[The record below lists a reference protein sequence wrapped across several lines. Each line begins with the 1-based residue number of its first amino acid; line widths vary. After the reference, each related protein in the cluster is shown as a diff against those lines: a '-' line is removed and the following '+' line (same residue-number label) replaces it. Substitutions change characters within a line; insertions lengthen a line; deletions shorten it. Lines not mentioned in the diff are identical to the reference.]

1 MTLRQ
6 TKKMCN
12 ENLPDI
18 LETYTFLRR
27 KFDALFTS
35 NSMLVQM
42 CRHQLLE
49 RHQALYISDPDC
61 DDEMVCIKQFH
72 CPNKYISLFPCL
84 YFNSNTYSFVQWW
97 HDVCLSLDGVLC
109 LFSFQFP
116 FTCYVQKIPGLRQFL
131 ALSPCLCLVISKCV
145 CLFPILS
152 IY

>member
-6 TKKMCN
+6 TKKMCT

-61 DDEMVCIKQFH
+61 DDEMVCIKPFH
-72 CPNKYISLFPCL
+72 CPNKSISLFQCL
-84 YFNSNTYSFVQWW
+84 YFNPNTYSFVQ
-97 HDVCLSLDGVLC
+97 
-109 LFSFQFP
+109 
-116 FTCYVQKIPGLRQFL
+116 
-131 ALSPCLCLVISKCV
+131 
-145 CLFPILS
+145 
-152 IY
+152 